1 MSQTRAYACAA
12 LGLALFSC
20 GCGGGGTTTTASRSP
35 VVVVSSSPT
44 PGPTPTP
51 SSAITLPAGMVCPD
65 PTPPPMLRMQL
76 KIHAVDGNRTILDSK
91 PIVPNVT
98 ATARRSASA
107 TGSSATR
114 AWKATPDRVACD
126 YLVTGMSPET
136 GRWGPT
142 WYYQDVLC
150 GTDPTVCVDHPTE
163 QFLTVAKAKGPYEAC
178 ASEDT
183 PVDPNGSRCG
193 EIDVQ

>member
-1 MSQTRAYACAA
+1 MSESRAYACAA

-20 GCGGGGTTTTASRSP
+20 GCGGGGTTTTASRNP
-35 VVVVSSSPT
+35 VVVVSSPT
-44 PGPTPTP
+44 PAATPTP
-51 SSAITLPAGMVCPD
+51 SSAIQLPAGMVCSD

-91 PIVPNVT
+91 PLVPNVNHYCEKV
-98 ATARRSASA
+98 
-107 TGSSATR
+107 GFGDWKFCDTR
-114 AWKATPDRVACD
+114 PEGTPERVACD

-142 WYYQDVLC
+142 WYYNDVLC

-183 PVDPNGSRCG
+183 PVDSEGSRCG